1 MKLPRGIRNN
11 NPLNIRKGND
21 WQGERHPQ
29 TDKEF
34 EEFESM
40 AMGLRAA
47 FKLLKN
53 WMNGFGGKRK
63 PCTNLEQLISTW
75 APEIENATRAYILF
89 VSNNTG
95 IHPRQEIKF
104 QDRATMC
111 AIVRA
116 MAFVE
121 CGVWIDPEV
130 IKTAYDLV

>member
-29 TDKEF
+29 TDREF

-47 FKLLKN
+47 FKLMKN
-53 WMNGFGGKRK
+53 LMNGFGGKRK

-89 VSNNTG
+89 VSDNTS

-104 QDRATMC
+104 QDRTTMC

-116 MAFVE
+116 MAYVE
-121 CGVWIDPEV
+121 CGVWIDPGV